1 MNINVLIWD
10 NYCDE
15 IQETTS
21 ALYSFLFKS
30 LMESTTTVKLIRCIV
45 IRNPISLETKAV
57 NAENIVPDLF
67 KTHQTKC
74 KSIAMNTLSWN
85 SFLVATGGSGLS
97 LVSSSLRSEMRF
109 TGGARQ

>member
-1 MNINVLIWD
+1 MKYRKLPLRYI
-10 NYCDE
+10 
-15 IQETTS
+15 
-21 ALYSFLFKS
+21 LFCLMV
-30 LMESTTTVKLIRCIV
+30 LMESTTTVKLIRCM
-45 IRNPISLETKAV
+45 KAV

-67 KTHQTKC
+67 KTHQTTC